1 MKHVPITMSCRGAG
15 ARSAL
20 RPALAPAI
28 AATLL
33 AAAVLSVPAHAQDL
47 AQVEQKVTVHKLGNG
62 WTFIIY
68 ERPIAPVF
76 SFSSYVDVG
85 SAQEVPGITGLAH
98 MFEHMAFKGTPN
110 IGTNDY
116 NDEKKVLDKIDA
128 AYAALDTE
136 RRKPNADPTKVASLE
151 KNFKDLQEAADKYIV
166 KNEFG
171 ELVDRY
177 GGIGL
182 NAGTGADSTEYHYSL
197 PSNRVELW
205 AYLESE
211 RFMHPVFREFYK
223 ERDVVKEER
232 RLRTESTPQG
242 RLIEQFLSTAFIAH
256 PYHQP
261 TVGYMSDLNSFSRED
276 AERFYKEHYV
286 PSNIVTALV
295 GDLNAKD
302 VIPILDKYFGRIP
315 KGETPPPLRTVEPP
329 QTAEK
334 MIRMPDPAQ
343 PAYFE
348 GYHKGAVTD
357 PDEPVFDAI
366 GQILSSGRTSRLY
379 RSLVR
384 DKQIAVGAQARG
396 GFPGDKYPNLF
407 LISAVPARGHT
418 PEEVRTEIHAQLD
431 RLKTED
437 VTDDELAMVKTR
449 TEARLIRTLGANQ
462 GLAVNLAEYQSM
474 RGDWRELFRS
484 VDKFE
489 KASKSDIK
497 RVAQKTFMDTNR
509 TVGIIE
515 TTPAKTALSGS
526 GDTQTTTGRTSQ
538 TDAQQERGR

>member
-1 MKHVPITMSCRGAG
+1 MSYAPSPLGRLPRRG
-15 ARSAL
+15 R
-20 RPALAPAI
+20 RAI
-28 AATLL
+28 LL
-33 AAAVLSVPAHAQDL
+33 AAIALIGALTAASAVRAQSL
-47 AQVEQKVTVHKLGNG
+47 EQAEKKITVHKLPNG

-116 NDEKKVLDKIDA
+116 DDEKKVLDKIDA
-128 AYAALDTE
+128 AYAALDKE
-136 RRKPNADPTKVASLE
+136 RRSPNADTAKVAELE
-151 KNFKDLQEAADKYIV
+151 KNFKDLQEQADKYIV

-197 PSNRVELW
+197 PSNRLELW

-242 RLIEQFLSTAFIAH
+242 RLFEQFLATAFTAH

-286 PSNIVTALV
+286 PANIVTAIV
-295 GDLNAKD
+295 GDVKSSD
-302 VIPILDKYFGRIP
+302 VIPVVDKYFGRIP
-315 KGETPPPLRTVEPP
+315 KGEKPAPLRTVEPP

-334 MIRMPDPAQ
+334 VVRLPDPAQ

-348 GYHKGAVTD
+348 GYHKGSVVD
-357 PDEPVFDAI
+357 PDEPVYETI
-366 GQILSSGRTSRLY
+366 GQILSTGRTSRLY

-384 DKQIAVGAQARG
+384 DKQIAVNANAGS

-407 LISAVPARGHT
+407 TVSAIPARGHS
-418 PEEVRTEIHAQLD
+418 PEEVQTAIHAQLD

-437 VTDDELAMVKTR
+437 VTDDELAMVRTR
-449 TEARLIRTLGANQ
+449 TKARLIRTLGANQ

-484 VDKFE
+484 VDKFDKVT
-489 KASKSDIK
+489 KADIK
-497 RVAQKTFMDTNR
+497 RVAQKTFVNTNR

-515 TTPAKTALSGS
+515 TTPAKAAHSGS
-526 GDTQTTTGRTSQ
+526 GDTQTTIGRTSQ
-538 TDAQQERGR
+538 TDARQERGR

>member
-1 MKHVPITMSCRGAG
+1 MRRLLSFA
-15 ARSAL
+15 
-20 RPALAPAI
+20 
-28 AATLL
+28 LL
-33 AAAVLSVPAHAQDL
+33 ASCVAAGVPVRAQSL
-47 AQVEQKVTVHKLGNG
+47 EEAEKKITVHTLPNG

-110 IGTNDY
+110 IGTTDHT
-116 NDEKKVLDKIDA
+116 EETKVLDKIDA

-136 RRKPNADPTKVASLE
+136 RRKPNADPAKVASLE
-151 KNFKDLQEAADKYIV
+151 KSFKDLQEAADTYIV

-171 ELVDRY
+171 ELVDRN

-197 PSNRVELW
+197 PSNRFELW

-295 GDLNAKD
+295 GDLKARD
-302 VIPILDKYFGRIP
+302 VIPILERYFGRIP
-315 KGETPPPLRTVEPP
+315 KGQTPPPLRTVEPP

-334 MIRMPDPAQ
+334 VIRMPDPAQ

-384 DKQIAVGAQARG
+384 DKQIAVATQARG

-407 LISAVPARGHT
+407 FISAVPARGHS
-418 PEEVRTEIHAQLD
+418 PAEVQAAIHSQLD
-431 RLKTED
+431 RLKAED
-437 VTDDELAMVKTR
+437 VTDEELAMVKTR
-449 TEARLIRTLGANQ
+449 TRARLIRGLGANQ
-462 GLAVNLAEYQSM
+462 GIAVNLAEYQSM
-474 RGDWRELFRS
+474 RGDWREIFRD
-484 VDKFE
+484 VDRIE
-489 KASKSDIK
+489 KVTKADVK
-497 RVAQKTFMDTNR
+497 RVANKTFVETNR
-509 TVGIIE
+509 TVGFIE
-515 TTPAKTALSGS
+515 TTSAKAASSAS
-526 GDTQTTTGRTSQ
+526 GDDQTTPRRASRS
-538 TDAQQERGR
+538 DAQQERGR

>member
-1 MKHVPITMSCRGAG
+1 MRRHRLP
-15 ARSAL
+15 L
-20 RPALAPAI
+20 LATLLLAI
-28 AATLL
+28 AAAVP
-33 AAAVLSVPAHAQDL
+33 AAAQDMASFEKNL
-47 AQVEQKVTVHKLGNG
+47 TVKKLKNG
-62 WTFIIY
+62 LTIMVY
-68 ERPIAPVF
+68 RRPVAPVF
-76 SFSSYVDVG
+76 SFSTYVDVG

-116 NDEKKVLDKIDA
+116 EAEKKVLDKIDA
-128 AYAALDTE
+128 AYAALDAE
-136 RRKPNADPTKVASLE
+136 RHHPDVDPIKVAALE
-151 KNFKDLQEAADKYIV
+151 KSFRDLQEEADKFIV

-242 RLIEQFLSTAFIAH
+242 RLFEQFLATAFIAH

-276 AERFYKEHYV
+276 AERFYKKHYV
-286 PSNIVTALV
+286 PANIVTAIV
-295 GDLNAKD
+295 GDVKPSE

-315 KGETPPPLRTVEPP
+315 KGEKPAPLRTVEPP

-334 MIRMPDPAQ
+334 VIRMPDPAQ

-357 PDEPVFDAI
+357 PDEPVYETI
-366 GQILSSGRTSRLY
+366 GQILS
-379 RSLVR
+379 
-384 DKQIAVGAQARG
+384 
-396 GFPGDKYPNLF
+396 
-407 LISAVPARGHT
+407 
-418 PEEVRTEIHAQLD
+418 
-431 RLKTED
+431 
-437 VTDDELAMVKTR
+437 
-449 TEARLIRTLGANQ
+449 
-462 GLAVNLAEYQSM
+462 
-474 RGDWRELFRS
+474 
-484 VDKFE
+484 
-489 KASKSDIK
+489 
-497 RVAQKTFMDTNR
+497 
-509 TVGIIE
+509 
-515 TTPAKTALSGS
+515 
-526 GDTQTTTGRTSQ
+526 
-538 TDAQQERGR
+538 

>member
-1 MKHVPITMSCRGAG
+1 MNHALSLQGRHYGRG
-15 ARSAL
+15 R
-20 RPALAPAI
+20 LAS
-28 AATLL
+28 LL
-33 AAAVLSVPAHAQDL
+33 AAAALASVLAAVPAHAQSL
-47 AQVEQKVTVHKLGNG
+47 EQAEKKITVHKLANG

-68 ERPIAPVF
+68 ERPMAPVF

-110 IGTNDY
+110 IGTTNYDK
-116 NDEKKVLDKIDA
+116 EKGALDKIDA
-128 AYAALDTE
+128 AYAALDAE
-136 RRKPNADPTKVASLE
+136 RRRPDADPAKVAALE
-151 KNFKDLQEAADKYIV
+151 KSFKDLQEDADKYIV

-177 GGIGL
+177 GGVGL
-182 NAGTGADSTEYHYSL
+182 NAGTGADSTEYHYSM
-197 PSNRVELW
+197 PSNRIELW

-242 RLIEQFLSTAFIAH
+242 RLIEQFLATAFTAH
-256 PYHQP
+256 SYHQP

-286 PSNIVTALV
+286 PSNIVTSLV
-295 GDLNAKD
+295 GDVKASQ

-329 QTAEK
+329 QTSEK
-334 MIRMPDPAQ
+334 VIRMPDPAQ

-357 PDEPVFDAI
+357 PDEPAYEAM
-366 GQILSSGRTSRLY
+366 GQILSTGRTSRLY

-384 DKQIAVGAQARG
+384 DKQIAVNANAGS

-407 LISAVPARGHT
+407 VVSAVPARGHT
-418 PEEVRTEIHAQLD
+418 PEEVQTAIHAQLD

-437 VTDDELAMVKTR
+437 VTDDELSMVKTR
-449 TEARLIRTLGANQ
+449 TKARLIRGLGANQ

-474 RGDWRELFRS
+474 RGDWRELFRA
-484 VDKFE
+484 VDKIDKVT
-489 KASKSDIK
+489 KADIR
-497 RVAQKTFMDTNR
+497 RVAQKTFVDTNR
-509 TVGIIE
+509 TVGILE
-515 TTPAKTALSGS
+515 TTSAKAALSGS
-526 GDTQTTTGRTSQ
+526 GDAQTTTGRASQ
-538 TDAQQERGR
+538 TDAQQESGR

>member
-1 MKHVPITMSCRGAG
+1 MNHALSNQGRRG
-15 ARSAL
+15 R
-20 RPALAPAI
+20 RWLAPLFAAI
-28 AATLL
+28 ALTGML
-33 AAAVLSVPAHAQDL
+33 AAAPARAQSL
-47 AQVEQKVTVHKLGNG
+47 EQAEKKITVHKLPNG

-68 ERPIAPVF
+68 ERPMAPVF

-116 NDEKKVLDKIDA
+116 EAEKAALAKIDT
-128 AYAALDTE
+128 AYAALDAE
-136 RRKPNADPTKVASLE
+136 RRRPNADPAKVAELE
-151 KNFKDLQEAADKYIV
+151 KSFKSLQEDADKYIV

-182 NAGTGADSTEYHYSL
+182 NAGTGADSTEYHYSM
-197 PSNRVELW
+197 PSNRIELW

-242 RLIEQFLSTAFIAH
+242 RLFEQFLATAFSAH

-276 AERFYKEHYV
+276 AERFYKTHYV
-286 PSNIVTALV
+286 PANIVTSIV
-295 GDLNAKD
+295 GDVKASE
-302 VIPILDKYFGRIP
+302 VIPIVDKYFGRIP
-315 KGETPPPLRTVEPP
+315 KGEKPAPLRTVEPV

-334 MIRMPDPAQ
+334 VVRLPDPAQ

-357 PDEPVFDAI
+357 PDEPAYI
-366 GQILSSGRTSRLY
+366 AMGQILSTGRTSRLY

-384 DKQIAVGAQARG
+384 DKQIAVNANAGP

-407 LISAVPARGHT
+407 AVSAIPARGHS
-418 PEEVRTEIHAQLD
+418 PEEVQTAIHAQLD

-437 VTDDELAMVKTR
+437 VTDEELAMVKTR
-449 TEARLIRTLGANQ
+449 TKARLIRGLGANQ

-474 RGDWRELFRS
+474 RGDWRELFKQ
-484 VDKFE
+484 VDRIDKVS
-489 KASKSDIK
+489 KADIK
-497 RVAQKTFMDTNR
+497 RVAQKTFVDTNR

-515 TTPAKTALSGS
+515 TTPPKAALTGS
-526 GDTQTTTGRTSQ
+526 GDTQTTGRASQ
-538 TDAQQERGR
+538 SDAQQERGR